1 MRRILLFLLVG
12 IFFLAVSV
20 YLMYTLS
27 PFTED
32 EVINLVVSEEPE
44 LAQEFR
50 EIATERLWEL
60 KEEGILY
67 LAAKPENVFLVVG
80 TMLSSVFCFFVF
92 VHLLLD
98 KVFVS
103 KVLKPKLVPA
113 IRRGILFTLAVASI
127 LVYRFFGSEWYI
139 IVLTLAM
146 IVLVEVF
153 VVKMLSRPKKVD
165 NKLQGSITY
174 ETQQPENSPILT
186 SDISY

>member
-1 MRRILLFLLVG
+1 MRRVLLFLLIG

-67 LAAKPENVFLVVG
+67 LAAKPENVFLVAG
-80 TMLSSVFCFFVF
+80 TMLSSIFCFFVF

-153 VVKMLSRPKKVD
+153 VVKMIQRPKLKVAEED
-165 NKLQGSITY
+165 K
-174 ETQQPENSPILT
+174 
-186 SDISY
+186 